1 VFATSVRGMLRW
13 LSPREVVEVVGSMVG
28 MRAAAF
34 YE

>member
-1 VFATSVRGMLRW
+1 MPRW